1 MPNRTAKFVSAI
13 FASVLAG
20 TALTTISHAEAFAAD
35 DCLSG
40 PKGEAPAG
48 SHWFYRIEHGTKRHC
63 WYLREEGDRISQA
76 APLNISPPAKPP
88 APQANPATQ
97 HSVDNARAE
106 LPAQTS
112 RSEESNSPWPATAPG
127 LNSTPRANAPDAD
140 AVSAAVASRWP
151 EPSGVSP
158 ASSPRPAPSNM
169 AANVPASST
178 AAPAPTVTAVAHF
191 AADSSSQSQSGST
204 PKLLVAIIG
213 ALALASIMTSLIFK
227 FGRAR
232 RPRRAAVRARRGP
245 VFESTDDDRIV
256 VSDYPDADP
265 LPRRHQFARGI
276 DDARSP
282 DDRMADFLTRISG
295 RAPT

>member
-1 MPNRTAKFVSAI
+1 MPNRAAKFASAI
-13 FASVLAG
+13 FASVLVG
-20 TALTTISHAEAFAAD
+20 TLLTTISHGETVAAD
-35 DCLSG
+35 NCLSG
-40 PKGEAPAG
+40 PKGETPPG
-48 SHWFYRIEHGTKRHC
+48 SHWYYRIEHGTKRHC
-63 WYLREEGDRISQA
+63 WHLREEGDHLRKDAPQTQA
-76 APLNISPPAKPP
+76 AAKNIWPPAKPP

-97 HSVDNARAE
+97 RSVDNARAE
-106 LPAQTS
+106 LPAQ
-112 RSEESNSPWPATAPG
+112 RNRNEESDSPWPAIAPG
-127 LNSTPRANAPDAD
+127 LNSAPRANAPDAD

-158 ASSPRPAPSNM
+158 ASSPRPAPGNM

-178 AAPAPTVTAVAHF
+178 AAPAPTVTAVTHF

-213 ALALASIMTSLIFK
+213 AVALASIMTSLIFK

-256 VSDYPDADP
+256 VAD
-265 LPRRHQFARGI
+265 
-276 DDARSP
+276 
-282 DDRMADFLTRISG
+282 
-295 RAPT
+295 